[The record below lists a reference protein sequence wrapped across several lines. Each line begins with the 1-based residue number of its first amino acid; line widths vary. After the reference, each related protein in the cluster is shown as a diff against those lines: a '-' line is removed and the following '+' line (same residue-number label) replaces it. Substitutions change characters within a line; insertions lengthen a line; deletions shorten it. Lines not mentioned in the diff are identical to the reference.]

1 MRKPNLSKSRYTKG
15 MQCPKMLWMDL
26 HMPDQFDSSVTNEA
40 ILVTGS
46 LVGDVAM
53 GYYGARLDT
62 YYPSSYLGQSQGNL
76 ANIGQTIGYGAQ
88 PVAGIGGQFGA

>member
-1 MRKPNLSKSRYTKG
+1 
-15 MQCPKMLWMDL
+15 
-26 HMPDQFDSSVTNEA
+26 
-40 ILVTGS
+40 
-46 LVGDVAM
+46 M